1 MKEVYKRLTIA
12 PSFEF
17 RIPQSSCTLKPKDFS
32 SIIYLNDMISSR
44 VLLAV
49 VPLSWSGMVYAQ
61 DVYDTFTV
69 NCSPLTIQRRDP
81 IVSPNQDLSDH
92 VHSVIG
98 GTAFDA
104 GLTPDRALQSVA
116 TTCDKELDHSDYW
129 VPQMY
134 HITPDNKYELVKFT
148 LAVST

>member
-1 MKEVYKRLTIA
+1 
-12 PSFEF
+12 
-17 RIPQSSCTLKPKDFS
+17 
-32 SIIYLNDMISSR
+32 MISSR
-44 VLLAV
+44 MFLAA
-49 VPLSWSGMVYAQ
+49 VPLYWSGFVISQ
-61 DVYDTFTV
+61 DVGDTFTV

-92 VHSVIG
+92 VHAVIG

-104 GLTPDRALQSVA
+104 SLTPERALQSVA

-129 VPQMY
+129 VPQLY

-148 LAVST
+148 LAVSI